1 VKEKPPWIAM
11 LPPTW
16 KKLTYV
22 EKAQGQRSTK
32 KSPTQKRRAVRGK
45 FETCR
50 KANMSNREE
59 YGVCLKGSLAKNIA
73 FSYHYF

>member
-1 VKEKPPWIAM
+1 M

-32 KSPTQKRRAVRGK
+32 KCPTQKRRAVRGK

-59 YGVCLKGSLAKNIA
+59 YGACLKGSLAQNNESEHKKGA
-73 FSYHYF
+73 G